1 MKYEHVK
8 GQQETKTSWIRPNSN
23 QSRSWIL
30 RSREVKLSARTM
42 KTNVDK
48 FWQWIWSYY
57 WQVQFSAIT
66 MEKKDHKEW
75 PVFTS
80 CLCDKLLNH
89 FLHPIGPALFV
100 TMRANTFTD
109 TFFSFF
115 HSAQYATVSQQPLWM
130 AILAT
135 KFLLSFHSS
144 HRSRFMLQCNLQ
156 NSPLDLK
163 QLTQTNATK
172 HHNHHYIIDVINQAD
187 KLAWAFDQTTIIW
200 SYYCYCHC
208 YISWL
213 EPLTSLFDY
222 VVCCYLLSVS

>member
-1 MKYEHVK
+1 MVLHLVLCVHDKYIEKTTFNWVIIVFRGWHHEHVM
-8 GQQETKTSWIRPNSN
+8 GQQEKKTSWIRPNSN

-48 FWQWIWSYY
+48 FWQWIWSYH

-66 MEKKDHKEW
+66 MEEKDHKEW

-115 HSAQYATVSQQPLWM
+115 FTQPNTSQCHNSHSE
-130 AILAT
+130 
-135 KFLLSFHSS
+135 
-144 HRSRFMLQCNLQ
+144 
-156 NSPLDLK
+156 
-163 QLTQTNATK
+163 
-172 HHNHHYIIDVINQAD
+172 
-187 KLAWAFDQTTIIW
+187 
-200 SYYCYCHC
+200 
-208 YISWL
+208 WL
-213 EPLTSLFDY
+213 F
-222 VVCCYLLSVS
+222 